1 VKKLAI
7 VLVALAVVLAGAA
20 YWAYH
25 SLDLIVRVA
34 IEHYAPDVTG
44 VAVKVGSVDISP
56 SSGRGIVKNLE
67 IGNAA
72 GFTAPRAALVRQIL
86 VSLDPPTLTEPVVH
100 IRDLAVESPVIS
112 YERADRGGTNLEA
125 IRKNIRRYIDANAA
139 SGDSSSQSNTPAE
152 GGKRRFIVDR
162 LVLRGASVLMTSP
175 QLHGQGIRFA
185 IPDIEL
191 TDLGKRE
198 GGLTAS
204 EIGNVVA
211 AELEA
216 RIAQKVLTNIDLL
229 RKGGVGG
236 ALDALKGLL
245 R

>member
-7 VLVALAVVLAGAA
+7 VVAVAIAVAGGAA

-34 IEHYAPDVTG
+34 IEHYGPEVVG
-44 VAVKVGSVDISP
+44 VPVKVGSIDISP
-56 SSGRGIVKNLE
+56 SNGRGLVKGLE
-67 IGNAA
+67 VGNAA
-72 GFTAPRAALVRQIL
+72 GFTAPQALRVGQIL
-86 VSLDPPTLTEPVVH
+86 VSLDPATITEPVVR
-100 IRDLAVESPVIS
+100 IREIALESPVVT
-112 YERADRGGTNLEA
+112 YERADRGTNLEA
-125 IRKNIRRYIDANAA
+125 IRDNIRRYIDASRAA
-139 SGDSSSQSNTPAE
+139 SGPRGQGASAA
-152 GGKRRFIVDR
+152 GGRRRFIVDR
-162 LVLRGASVLMTSP
+162 LVMRGASVVMTNP
-175 QLHGQGIRFA
+175 QLRGQGIRFG

-191 TDLGKRE
+191 ADLGKRE

-204 EIGNVVA
+204 EIGDIVA

-216 RIAQKVLTNIDLL
+216 RIAQKVLGSMDLL

>member
-7 VLVALAVVLAGAA
+7 IVLAVAALVAGAG

-34 IEHYAPDVTG
+34 IEHYAPDIVG
-44 VAVKVGSVDISP
+44 VPVKVGSVDISP
-56 SSGRGIVKNLE
+56 SNKRGVVTGLE

-72 GFTAPRAALVRQIL
+72 GFTAARAAYVGRIL
-86 VSLDPPTLTEPVVH
+86 VALDPATLTEPVVRIH
-100 IRDLAVESPVIS
+100 EIALESPVIT
-112 YERADRGGTNLEA
+112 YERADRGTNLEA
-125 IRKNIRRYIDANAA
+125 IRRNIRAYIDAGA
-139 SGDSSSQSNTPAE
+139 GSSSRAGEASTP
-152 GGKRRFIVDR
+152 GTGRRRFIVER
-162 LVLRGASVLMTSP
+162 LVLRGASVVMTNP
-175 QLHGQGIRFA
+175 RLQGQGIRFG
-185 IPDIEL
+185 IPDMEL
-191 TDLGKRE
+191 TGLGKRE
-198 GGLTAS
+198 GGLTPS
-204 EIGNVVA
+204 EIGDIVA

-216 RIAQKVLTNIDLL
+216 HIAQKVLTNMDLL